1 MTNNQQKQLII
12 SLIGEENAARLNA
25 EEISQLCE
33 YSPAQII
40 SKATKLIAKKDSDE
54 AAAKQRALKDQ
65 SKKAQQDL
73 LDAYKARKEAN
84 IAKSK
89 QDEANAEAA
98 KAAKARDRHT
108 KTVNLVEAVNSDYIS
123 VLQFDSV
130 AGLDEIGKHT
140 IVEDLGDLE
149 ILGTFM
155 GKYTD
160 KYITVQLPV
169 ACRNFDDPKA
179 FLDAVKSM
187 DRTLLRAV
195 GAIQETTKTE
205 KGYDVK
211 SLFSVMQS
219 LYKFDAASQ
228 ANDDDFTIMWNKF
241 FSDLD
246 VTTVYDMLDL
256 DRIIKFAIKATDKF
270 MKALGVMGDNPTF
283 FATDDTV
290 IAVSVHAVGKFFSTL
305 RKEYMGAF
313 RNVAY
318 MLYSMGANTVYNPNE
333 EKDNKNE

>member
-12 SLIGEENAARLNA
+12 SLIGEENAAKLNM

-40 SKATKLIAKKDSDE
+40 SKATKLIAKKASDE
-54 AAAKQRALKDQ
+54 AAAQARALKEQ
-65 SKKAQQDL
+65 SRKAQQDL

-84 IAKSK
+84 VAKSK
-89 QDEANAEAA
+89 QDEAAANAVKLA
-98 KAAKARDRHT
+98 KAKDRHE
-108 KTVNLVEAVNSDYIS
+108 KTLDLVETVNSDYIS
-123 VLQFDSV
+123 VLKFESV
-130 AGLDEIGKHT
+130 AGLEEIGKHT
-140 IVEDLGDLE
+140 IVDSLGDCE
-149 ILGTFM
+149 VLGTFI

-169 ACRNFDDPKA
+169 ACKNFDDPKA

-195 GAIQETTKTE
+195 GSIQETSKTE
-205 KGYDVK
+205 KGFEIK
-211 SLFSVMQS
+211 SLFAVMQS
-219 LYKFDAASQ
+219 LYKFDATSN

-241 FSDLD
+241 FSDID

-256 DRIIKFAIKATDKF
+256 DRIIKFAIKSTDKF

-318 MLYSMGANTVYNPNE
+318 MLYSMGANTLYNPNE
-333 EKDNKNE
+333 EKGNKNE